1 MISRRVSHPI
11 GWLVAVAAGAFF
23 LRYAWHS
30 LAGKDLSALLE
41 PAVIGATIGLCVL
54 YMLLIPVTAFAWGR
68 LLHALNERVSFRRL
82 LPILATTQFGKYLPG
97 NVAHHFGRVALLRMA
112 NVRLSSA
119 VLSLAY
125 EMLLQLVAC
134 AHLSALTLLWALPAE
149 LAHWPLF
156 THRWA
161 LLLAVTA
168 GAVLALTLIPRFAR
182 WFANLQAAR
191 RGEAPIQSAARGF
204 HWKTAAGCYLLYAA
218 NFLFV
223 GAGMHLIAVTL
234 AEPGTQVPGVAYMTG
249 AFASSW
255 VLGFLAPGAPAG
267 LGVREVILSAWLAA
281 IMPADRVVVLVVALR
296 IATTAGDLLNFLAGS
311 LSLRRTASSQ

>member
-1 MISRRVSHPI
+1 MTSRRVLHPI
-11 GWLVAVAAGAFF
+11 GWLVAIVAGAFF
-23 LRYAWHS
+23 LRYAWRS
-30 LAGKDLSALLE
+30 LAGRDLSALLQ
-41 PAVIGATIGLCVL
+41 PAVVGATVGLCAL
-54 YMLLIPVTAFAWGR
+54 YMLLIPLTALAWGS
-68 LLHALNERVSFRRL
+68 LLRALDERIGFPRL

-134 AHLSALTLLWALPAE
+134 AHLSALTMLWALPPE

-156 THRWA
+156 VHRWT

-168 GAVLALTLIPRFAR
+168 GAVVALILIPRFAR

-191 RGEAPIQSAARGF
+191 RGEPSIENAARAF
-204 HWKTAAGCYLLYAA
+204 RWKTVVGCYLLYAA
-218 NFLFV
+218 NFLLV
-223 GAGMHLIAVTL
+223 GAGMHFLATTL
-234 AEPGTQVPGVAYMTG
+234 ALPGTQVPGLAYMTG

-267 LGVREVILSAWLAA
+267 LGVREVILSAWLSAV
-281 IMPADRVVVLVVALR
+281 MPADRVVVMVVALR

-311 LSLRRTASSQ
+311 LALRRNASSQ